1 MFEQSKWFFDEFS
14 KIFEANSEFLQQAN
28 QSYQHNTE
36 FTNFIIERINQIIKS
51 RGWVAQ
57 NEYFRIDCM
66 GYKSRYKELEKTS
79 GLTPHLWDMEIAV
92 EHENDDKDWLDE
104 VIKLAHVCCP
114 LRVVIGYVPE
124 DKRSDDQNLLDY
136 AANALKR
143 LKCVDNVTRGEFMII
158 LGNSNTKGKVENYFN
173 YQAYILNAETFKFEN
188 YNLKREGNVI

>member
-1 MFEQSKWFFDEFS
+1 MFEQSKWFFYEFNKTFAEDS
-14 KIFEANSEFLQQAN
+14 VYREKAVETYA
-28 QSYQHNTE
+28 HNTT
-36 FTNFIIERINQIIKS
+36 FTSFIIDRINSIIKGKEGYIS
-51 RGWVAQ
+51 Q
-57 NEYFRIDCM
+57 NEYFRIDSM
-66 GYKSRYKELEKTS
+66 GYKSKWEELEKTN

-104 VIKLAHVCCP
+104 VIKLAHISCP

-143 LKCVDNVTRGEFMII
+143 LKCVDNVTKGEFMII

-173 YQAYILNAETFKFEN
+173 YQAYVLDSNTFKFKT
-188 YNLKREGNVI
+188 L

>member
-1 MFEQSKWFFDEFS
+1 MFEQSKWFFDEFN
-14 KIFEANSEFLQQAN
+14 KIFAEDSVYREKAVEV
-28 QSYQHNTE
+28 YPHNTE
-36 FTNFIIERINQIIKS
+36 FTNFIIDRINGIIKEKGNIS
-51 RGWVAQ
+51 Q

-66 GYKSRYKELEKTS
+66 GYESRYKELEKTN

-104 VIKLAHVCCP
+104 VIKLAHISCP

-143 LKCVDNVTRGEFMII
+143 LKCVDNVTKGELMII

-173 YQAYILNAETFKFEN
+173 YQAYVLNAETFEFEK
-188 YNLKREGNVI
+188 L

>member
-1 MFEQSKWFFDEFS
+1 MFEQSKWFFDEFN
-14 KIFEANSEFLQQAN
+14 KTFSEDSIYREKAVET
-28 QSYQHNTE
+28 YPHNTE
-36 FTNFIIERINQIIKS
+36 FTNFIIDRINGIIKENGNVS
-51 RGWVAQ
+51 Q
-57 NEYFRIDCM
+57 NEYFRIDSM

-124 DKRSDDQNLLDY
+124 DKRNEDQNLLDY

-143 LKCVDNVTRGEFMII
+143 LKCVENVTKGEFMII
-158 LGNSNTKGKVENYFN
+158 LGNSNTKGRVEKYFN
-173 YQAYILNAETFKFEN
+173 YQAYVLDAETFKFEK
-188 YNLKREGNVI
+188 L